1 MRHWITGAFAL
12 VLAALGPQTV
22 AAAEVLRIES
32 RKIADH
38 GSGFEI
44 TAAYP
49 HSGVAAIDDEIEAW
63 ARARIGDFRKMA
75 AGRLPTESGTY
86 TYDLAYEVA
95 RNDARAFAVEFTESA
110 YTGGAH
116 GNVMLRSF
124 NYLMPG
130 GYRVD
135 LQEILDGKPA
145 LARLS
150 ELATADLRR
159 KSAAKGGALDEES
172 IKTGAAAE
180 WDNFHVFL
188 LLPDALKIVF
198 QPYQVGPWVA
208 GVQEVSIP
216 LATLRDSLR
225 ADWRTPVASFP
236 CAKAASAV
244 ERAVC
249 ADVGLARLDREVAA
263 VYARRI
269 SAPGYRVATQTRQR
283 AWLSERDAACKNE
296 SAAALRACLDGQYRA
311 RLAEL
316 EKMP

>member
-1 MRHWITGAFAL
+1 MRHWITGALAL
-12 VLAALGPQTV
+12 VLAAAGSQ
-22 AAAEVLRIES
+22 AAAADALRIDA
-32 RKIADH
+32 RKVADH

-44 TAAYP
+44 KAAYP
-49 HSGVAAIDDEIEAW
+49 HTGVAAIDGEIETW

-75 AGRLPTESGTY
+75 AAREPSESGTY
-86 TYDLAYEVA
+86 TFNLDYEVA
-95 RNDARAFAVEFTESA
+95 RRDAQVFAVEFTESA

-116 GNVMLRSF
+116 GNVVIRSF
-124 NYLMPG
+124 NYLMPD

-135 LQEILDGKPA
+135 LQEVLDGKPA

-150 ELATADLRR
+150 ALASADLRR
-159 KSAAKGGALDEES
+159 QSAEKGGVLDDES

-188 LLPDALKIVF
+188 LLPDALKIIF
-198 QPYQVGPWVA
+198 PPYQVGPWVA
-208 GVQEVSIP
+208 GTQEVRIP
-216 LATLRDSLR
+216 LNALRDVLR
-225 ADWRTPVASFP
+225 ADWRAPVASFT
-236 CAKAASAV
+236 CAKAVSVV

-269 SAPGYRVATQTRQR
+269 SAPGYRAAVQARQR
-283 AWLSERDAACKNE
+283 AWLSERDAACKNA

-316 EKMP
+316 ENIR